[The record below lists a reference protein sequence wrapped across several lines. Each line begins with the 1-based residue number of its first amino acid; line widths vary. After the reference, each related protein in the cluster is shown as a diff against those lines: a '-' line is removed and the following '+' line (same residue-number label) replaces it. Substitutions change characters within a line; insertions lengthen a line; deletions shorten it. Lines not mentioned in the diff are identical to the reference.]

1 MILVKTKGSDSCG
14 STSCKSYSS
23 ARCDSSDGSGISGSS
38 DMSDSIWSSENSANN
53 DSSDSKNCQLTMS
66 NLYFVKE
73 PGGILYPKYQIA
85 TLLVE
90 V

>member
-1 MILVKTKGSDSCG
+1 
-14 STSCKSYSS
+14 
-23 ARCDSSDGSGISGSS
+23 
-38 DMSDSIWSSENSANN
+38 MSDSIWSTENSANN

-73 PGGILYPKYQIA
+73 PGGILYLKYQIA